1 MEGNNTL
8 VNQSG
13 IIVNAAYLMSLA
25 MDRML
30 RVSELL
36 MSRNRELFVREK
48 KQLFSRYTQAVRTAC
63 LLQDMLTQDI
73 WDMDAKHDY
82 KNVDMWLDQS
92 NELARLILLFADKSR
107 DQEDVDKVFSTLR
120 AMEGEGIVDE
130 KLLEYFYL
138 K

>member
-1 MEGNNTL
+1 MAANNTL

-120 AMEGEGIVDE
+120 SMEGEGIVDE